1 MCKKIFTI
9 FVFIGIVFSQSPDE
23 LYNAANISL
32 EAGNISEAE
41 TGFNAALEADPT
53 FAPAYL
59 GLAQISIRKGDLSKT
74 QQYINCLLYT
84 SPSPRD

>member
-41 TGFNAALEADPT
+41 TGFNAALEA
-53 FAPAYL
+53 
-59 GLAQISIRKGDLSKT
+59 
-74 QQYINCLLYT
+74 CLLYT
-84 SPSPRD
+84 SPSPRDRG